1 MDARGKT
8 YRILFVCTGNTCRSP
23 MAEAVFAHLMPPA
36 LRPHVDVI
44 SAGTHALPGSP
55 ATAPAVAAVAA
66 RGLDLRA
73 HRSQVLTAPLV
84 RSADLVF
91 GMEPEHVD
99 AARRLAPEMAER
111 IHLLAAFHAEPGSI
125 PEGIH
130 DPIGGSPE
138 IYAECLSRLERH
150 LRRVLPYV
158 EAQLAGEP
166 HS

>member
-1 MDARGKT
+1 MAAA
-8 YRILFVCTGNTCRSP
+8 LF
-23 MAEAVFAHLMPPA
+23 AELMPPA
-36 LRPHVDVI
+36 LRPHVEVI

-66 RGLDLRA
+66 RGMDLRA
-73 HRSQVLTAPLV
+73 HRSQVLTAPLI

-91 GMEPEHVD
+91 GMEREHV
-99 AARRLAPEMAER
+99 AVARALAPDCADR
-111 IHLLAAFHAEPGSI
+111 VHLLAGYHAEPGSS

-130 DPIGGSPE
+130 DPIGGSSE
-138 IYAECLSRLERH
+138 IYEECLSRLERH